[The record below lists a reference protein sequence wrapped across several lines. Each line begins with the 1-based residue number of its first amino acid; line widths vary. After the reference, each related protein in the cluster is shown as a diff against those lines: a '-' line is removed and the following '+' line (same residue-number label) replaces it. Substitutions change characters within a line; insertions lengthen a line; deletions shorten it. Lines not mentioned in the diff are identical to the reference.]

1 MPNDNP
7 YDLLLDGEQQRQRAM
22 LAGSLSTAV
31 DINPDAFSAQ
41 RRVAKYLGYP
51 TAAVEAL
58 PKETKTQAAVKQVT
72 DATANSPALQ
82 NKYLEPDFARLA
94 HDDAPKL
101 TEIEQA
107 VRQYGELK
115 AWKGPEPTTGSVLT
129 GLAQSL
135 PQGLRAMREGLRQQ
149 MGDLFD
155 TLGILPRTEQ
165 EKAEQLRRT
174 AQAQGASAYTT
185 PEFES
190 STAGAVYGGLTSVL
204 RQAPGIALSVATGN
218 PVPALASIGVQTQA
232 EAYGKYRAR
241 GATPGMAAVG
251 GLAEG
256 AVEVGTELLPMGFLV
271 NKLGK
276 TGMTEFFTG
285 MLARELPT
293 EQVATLL
300 QDAIDTA
307 IANPDKTWQQY
318 LNERPEAAYQTLVA
332 TITQSAVMAGA
343 GAAARRAM
351 RDTSRVNDAE
361 GDAQRLTEL
370 FAKAGESKLRERDP
384 STFAELVQGV
394 ADQTDGAPKSVFI
407 DAATL
412 AEALKSPEA
421 AEVFNQMPQSV
432 QDQLPEALA
441 SGGTVELPIGDLV
454 AHASGTPLEKVLL
467 QNLRTAPDSL
477 SQLEAQEAAGQAE
490 SYLQAEATRVIEEAT
505 NADAMRTSSEVVK
518 ANVLGQLNKTM
529 RFRPEVNESYA
540 SLAGAF
546 YTTMAG
552 RLGITPEEMFAKYP
566 LRITAEQPG
575 GGVLNDSGLR
585 PGEMNV
591 EGYHFSMADRPTLS
605 TGYFGTGLKGS
616 AREDIQNA
624 TDPRIKQRLSFY
636 FDKGTGIRPESGVGG
651 RAHRVQLTGV
661 YDSDADPLKLKGGD
675 ARAFES
681 RLLDAGFRGYAT
693 RMDGSQPGQV
703 IMLGPQ
709 TFQPELLGAQSR
721 IENGKRV
728 EPLPQQAPQWQTSA
742 SGTPEAMQAL
752 LERRQGNASW
762 SSYDMQ
768 VVGGELQVR
777 KKSDVLEQ
785 RGVQKPGKPVPV
797 TVDAVANVESAFELA
812 NGQQFKTNRDLKL
825 ALQERVLE
833 ALKAAKV
840 NLEDFNGG
848 AEQYL
853 VRVATMDA
861 EIALR
866 TNPNAVGWYNEKV
879 TKALRVVALV
889 HPEIQTDPQ
898 AKFAFVWAM
907 AVTSNGLKV
916 DKNFELAEQAYATFK
931 TTGKMPTDVQAGKA
945 QAAINNGLAL
955 FNEMLAKHGFE
966 QLQSF
971 MTTKATVKEI
981 EAFSDL
987 EVGGENL
994 TTEVYGSAILG
1005 PKIGNGFFSNLYGR
1019 FEQLTMDRWLMRTWG
1034 RWTGTL
1040 VETNPEQVRAKRVQL
1055 RALIQGLD
1063 KDQKKAFEA
1072 IIKRKLTVG
1081 DADAVAL
1088 AIWKSSQKP
1097 INRARMAEVAD
1108 ATDQAGQARLA
1119 SIMGPLKKGQRRV
1132 SFGDEL
1138 RKVGNALTNYND
1150 GQKEAPSGPPERNR
1164 IRKVFGQV
1172 LEQLQQ
1178 KYPALTMSDL
1188 QALLWYPE
1196 KRLYDAAKE
1205 AGEGDTGYEDDAAP
1219 DYANA
1224 AAKLAR
1230 EKGVSDADIART
1242 LQEVDDEIRAADS
1255 AAGTGRTGLGEG
1267 PTGQAPAGGVR
1278 QPDGVRGGAGLLEQ
1292 QAGGLTDGRPEQT
1305 GTGNGAGR
1313 YSSGSLAPLEGA
1325 PAVAGAAGPDPRLVA
1340 VAEQY
1345 ARDNGVNLRRQAA
1358 YAQVDPERAAR
1369 IAAAYEAMPHAPRD
1383 PAVKEAY
1390 ADLLRQTTEQY
1401 QALQAA
1407 GYKFWFMDPA
1417 SDPYQGNPWN
1427 AMRDLRANQS
1437 MAVFPTE
1444 AGFGT
1449 GGQVNIGLAD
1459 PNGGPNLDPAVVLE
1473 ALRVVGAEVEASAVF
1488 SSDTEPT
1495 LVVKVKRALTKRQG
1509 DFLSGLADQE
1519 AIAQRTGDEKGALFG
1534 PKAEQWGPFNP
1545 TYFVTPTG
1553 ARGDE
1558 VANPLLADT
1567 GITWAYGSP
1576 DGEQRPVLANDL
1588 FRAVHDAF
1596 GHGLEGAG
1604 FRAQGEENAWQA
1616 HRRLFTGSALGA
1628 ITTETRGQN
1637 SWLNY
1642 GPHGETNQN
1651 AKVEDTVFAEQKTG
1665 LMPSWTWTEGVV
1677 PDEGAPAADLA
1688 QGEQAPRATFSPSQL
1703 EITLLENA
1711 DLSSFLHEMG
1721 HFFLEVQAD
1730 LATQP
1735 DAPQQIK
1742 DDLAATLKWFGVKA
1756 DKKTGQTPEQVWAGL
1771 DLEGKRAYHERWAE
1785 SFEQYLFEGK
1795 APSVEMRGVF
1805 QRFRQFMLSAYKS
1818 LKAFM
1823 QGRNLRLSDEVRGVF
1838 DRLIATDEQIA
1849 EAQSLANF
1857 EAVFKSAKE
1866 AGMTPEEWAA
1876 YQEQNAAAT
1885 TDATEDLQKKSL
1897 ADMKWAAAAR
1907 GKALRAAQ
1915 ADVKEKRDAMRAE
1928 VKAEVEALPVEQA
1941 RAYIKGLRTS
1951 TPEQRDALKDWGDRR
1966 EAALGRAREEVKAA
1980 FMATPE
1986 AQAVKG
1992 IKKGQLLAKNKKAL
2006 ENQAE
2011 AKVIAWEQQNPRP
2024 TPVLPEPQMD
2034 AIAEQFG
2041 FTSGDELAKALVE
2054 QPPAAQFID
2063 ALTEQRLLETYGE
2076 VVTADGMARA
2086 ANEAVHNEARRRF
2099 VATELAAMQR
2109 AMSATAPTG
2118 KTTAKGRP
2126 LSVNVIVQAAKS
2138 FAETVVNRRKILD
2151 LKPAQHAAAATRA
2164 AAKALKLQAEGKTAD
2179 AIAAKRDQ
2187 LLSEYTARYTAQ
2199 AAAEVKRSIDYLKKF
2214 DKASV
2219 REKLPADYLDQID
2232 QMLER
2237 FDLRTSTT
2245 AREIDRR
2252 ASLASWVAKQQEMGL
2267 DPVVPQDLLDNARL
2281 TSYKEMTVEEF
2292 RGLVDG
2298 VKSVEHLAR
2307 LKSKL
2312 LAAKD
2317 KREFDAIVAE
2327 AVDSIREHGGKP
2339 RPVQLE
2345 PDGRIKKFFK
2355 GAWADHRKFNS
2366 LIRQMDGGLD
2376 NGPMY
2381 RILVRSMNDAG
2392 ASEATR
2398 LEQATEALAKI
2409 YAPIEKLAGGFSGAK
2424 VFIPE
2429 IRNSLSRA
2437 GRLSIALN
2445 WGNPQNRQRVMDGDG
2460 WTEAQVNAILATLS
2474 PVELKFVNDVWAH
2487 IDTYWADIKA
2497 KQERVTG
2504 VAEDKVEA
2512 VPFELNGVQMR
2523 GGYYPIKY
2531 DTERSIKAEK
2541 QEALETAKQIMQGM
2555 VARPT
2560 TRRGHTKARVEEV
2573 KGRPVRKDLSV
2584 ITQHVNQVVHDL
2596 AWHEW
2601 FIDANRILND
2611 PRIAVAIREYHDNET
2626 ARTLKETADAIAVG
2640 DAVHQGQIDR
2650 LLLLMRSNVSR
2661 SIMGAS
2667 LTTALMQPFGLTQS
2681 MARVGVVPVLKGAAR
2696 WAGDS
2701 VRMESTVGWINEKS
2715 EFMRLRSKTFN
2726 RELRE
2731 ISQRVQGKSKIAQV
2745 YDTSLFMLMQKLQL
2759 VADVPTWVG
2768 AYEKALAGG
2777 VDESAAVSLADEAV
2791 LGSQGGG
2798 TTKDLSAVQRNMP
2811 FLTQFY
2817 SYFNTTLNL
2826 VAEKTATTEF
2836 KDPKAVAGWM
2846 ADMALLTVIP
2856 AILPALL
2863 TFLLKG
2869 GGEDDDAEKWAKRVL
2884 EWQAGYLFG
2893 MFVGLR
2899 ELPTLWSPFDYAGPP
2914 AGKIVGDGKKA
2925 VSQAGQGEIDEP
2937 AVLAT
2942 INLLGTAFGIP
2953 TIQATRSY
2961 KGWKAWSEGDA
2972 PATAILF
2979 GPPPRD

>member
-1 MPNDNP
+1 MASNP

-165 EKAEQLRRT
+165 EKAEQLRRA

-232 EAYGKYRAR
+232 EAYGKYRVR

-351 RDTSRVNDAE
+351 RDTNRVNDAE

-421 AEVFNQMPQSV
+421 AEVFNQMPQAV

-441 SGGTVELPIGDLV
+441 GGGTVELPIGDLV

-624 TDPRIKQRLSFY
+624 
-636 FDKGTGIRPESGVGG
+636 
-651 RAHRVQLTGV
+651 
-661 YDSDADPLKLKGGD
+661 
-675 ARAFES
+675 
-681 RLLDAGFRGYAT
+681 
-693 RMDGSQPGQV
+693 
-703 IMLGPQ
+703 
-709 TFQPELLGAQSR
+709 
-721 IENGKRV
+721 
-728 EPLPQQAPQWQTSA
+728 
-742 SGTPEAMQAL
+742 
-752 LERRQGNASW
+752 
-762 SSYDMQ
+762 
-768 VVGGELQVR
+768 
-777 KKSDVLEQ
+777 
-785 RGVQKPGKPVPV
+785 
-797 TVDAVANVESAFELA
+797 
-812 NGQQFKTNRDLKL
+812 
-825 ALQERVLE
+825 
-833 ALKAAKV
+833 
-840 NLEDFNGG
+840 
-848 AEQYL
+848 
-853 VRVATMDA
+853 
-861 EIALR
+861 
-866 TNPNAVGWYNEKV
+866 
-879 TKALRVVALV
+879 
-889 HPEIQTDPQ
+889 
-898 AKFAFVWAM
+898 
-907 AVTSNGLKV
+907 
-916 DKNFELAEQAYATFK
+916 
-931 TTGKMPTDVQAGKA
+931 
-945 QAAINNGLAL
+945 
-955 FNEMLAKHGFE
+955 
-966 QLQSF
+966 
-971 MTTKATVKEI
+971 
-981 EAFSDL
+981 
-987 EVGGENL
+987 
-994 TTEVYGSAILG
+994 
-1005 PKIGNGFFSNLYGR
+1005 
-1019 FEQLTMDRWLMRTWG
+1019 
-1034 RWTGTL
+1034 
-1040 VETNPEQVRAKRVQL
+1040 
-1055 RALIQGLD
+1055 
-1063 KDQKKAFEA
+1063 
-1072 IIKRKLTVG
+1072 
-1081 DADAVAL
+1081 
-1088 AIWKSSQKP
+1088 
-1097 INRARMAEVAD
+1097 
-1108 ATDQAGQARLA
+1108 
-1119 SIMGPLKKGQRRV
+1119 
-1132 SFGDEL
+1132 
-1138 RKVGNALTNYND
+1138 
-1150 GQKEAPSGPPERNR
+1150 
-1164 IRKVFGQV
+1164 
-1172 LEQLQQ
+1172 
-1178 KYPALTMSDL
+1178 
-1188 QALLWYPE
+1188 
-1196 KRLYDAAKE
+1196 
-1205 AGEGDTGYEDDAAP
+1205 
-1219 DYANA
+1219 
-1224 AAKLAR
+1224 
-1230 EKGVSDADIART
+1230 
-1242 LQEVDDEIRAADS
+1242 
-1255 AAGTGRTGLGEG
+1255 
-1267 PTGQAPAGGVR
+1267 
-1278 QPDGVRGGAGLLEQ
+1278 
-1292 QAGGLTDGRPEQT
+1292 
-1305 GTGNGAGR
+1305 
-1313 YSSGSLAPLEGA
+1313 
-1325 PAVAGAAGPDPRLVA
+1325 
-1340 VAEQY
+1340 
-1345 ARDNGVNLRRQAA
+1345 
-1358 YAQVDPERAAR
+1358 
-1369 IAAAYEAMPHAPRD
+1369 
-1383 PAVKEAY
+1383 
-1390 ADLLRQTTEQY
+1390 
-1401 QALQAA
+1401 
-1407 GYKFWFMDPA
+1407 
-1417 SDPYQGNPWN
+1417 
-1427 AMRDLRANQS
+1427 
-1437 MAVFPTE
+1437 
-1444 AGFGT
+1444 
-1449 GGQVNIGLAD
+1449 
-1459 PNGGPNLDPAVVLE
+1459 
-1473 ALRVVGAEVEASAVF
+1473 
-1488 SSDTEPT
+1488 
-1495 LVVKVKRALTKRQG
+1495 
-1509 DFLSGLADQE
+1509 
-1519 AIAQRTGDEKGALFG
+1519 
-1534 PKAEQWGPFNP
+1534 
-1545 TYFVTPTG
+1545 
-1553 ARGDE
+1553 
-1558 VANPLLADT
+1558 
-1567 GITWAYGSP
+1567 
-1576 DGEQRPVLANDL
+1576 
-1588 FRAVHDAF
+1588 
-1596 GHGLEGAG
+1596 
-1604 FRAQGEENAWQA
+1604 
-1616 HRRLFTGSALGA
+1616 
-1628 ITTETRGQN
+1628 
-1637 SWLNY
+1637 
-1642 GPHGETNQN
+1642 
-1651 AKVEDTVFAEQKTG
+1651 KVEDTVFAEQKTG
-1665 LMPSWTWTEGVV
+1665 LMPEWTWTEGVV

-1688 QGEQAPRATFSPSQL
+1688 QGEHAPRATFSPSQL

-1730 LATQP
+1730 LASQP

-1805 QRFRQFMLSAYKS
+1805 QRFRQFMISAYKS

-1897 ADMKWAAAAR
+1897 AGMKWAAAAR

-1941 RAYIKGLRTS
+1941 RAYIKDLRTS

-1966 EAALGRAREEVKAA
+1966 EAAQERAREEVKAA

-2006 ENQAE
+2006 DNQAE
-2011 AKVIAWEQQNPRP
+2011 AKVIAWEQENPRP

-2034 AIAEQFG
+2034 TIAEQFG
-2041 FTSGDELAKALVE
+2041 FTSGDELARTLAE

-2199 AAAEVKRSIDYLKKF
+2199 AAAEVKRSIEYLKKF

-2366 LIRQMDGGLD
+2366 LIRQMDGGQD

-2409 YAPIEKLAGGFSGAK
+2409 YAPIEKLPGGFSGAK

-2460 WTEAQVNAILATLS
+2460 WTEAQVNAILATLT

-2611 PRIAVAIREYHDNET
+2611 PRVAVAIREYHGNET